1 MGRRSQKRGKKESWM
16 DAFHSEVSK
25 IAQTNCAPKVLIL
38 VF

>member
-1 MGRRSQKRGKKESWM
+1 MCRGSPKREKKESWM

-25 IAQTNCAPKVLIL
+25 VVQINCAPKVLIL